1 MHRNLDL
8 ATLRTLIAVAE
19 TGGMT
24 KAANQLHLTQ
34 STVSMQMKRLEEQL
48 DIVVLERDG
57 RVIKPTEQGSQLIDY
72 ARRLLAVNDSAIDK
86 IMQPRHQGALSFGV
100 PFDIVQPHVPSILKY
115 FVQSYPDVSVSI
127 SAELTYKLLE
137 DFNAGKHDV
146 ILTTEE
152 EPRPGGICLLKQPL
166 VWNGAI
172 NGRAWKQRPLP
183 LTFSRTCIFRD
194 PAIQALK
201 AAGIDWVEAVC
212 SNSSFNAS
220 SVAGAAD
227 LGVRADI
234 KGFSAAGMEA
244 IEDASSMLPPL
255 PEYSVVMYVTDGP
268 NKTIASIFANLMR
281 EGFEK
286 TNSAVNAGSRLA
298 VAS

>member
-57 RVIKPTEQGSQLIDY
+57 RVIKPTEQGSHLIDY
-72 ARRLLAVNDSAIDK
+72 ARRLLAINDSAIDK
-86 IMQPRHQGALSFGV
+86 IMQTRHQGTLSFGV
-100 PFDIVQPHVPSILKY
+100 PYDIVQPHVPHILKY
-115 FVQSYPDVSVSI
+115 FVHQYPDVSVSI
-127 SAELTYKLLE
+127 NAELTYRLLE
-137 DFNAGKHDV
+137 DFDAGKHDV

-152 EPRPGGICLLKQPL
+152 EPRPGGLCLLKQPL
-166 VWNGAI
+166 VWNGAV

-183 LTFSRTCIFRD
+183 LTFSRTCIFRA
-194 PAIQALK
+194 PAIQALE
-201 AAGIDWVEAVC
+201 AAGIDWIDSVS
-212 SNSSFNAS
+212 SNSSFDAGS
-220 SVAGAAD
+220 IAGAAD

-234 KGFSAAGMEA
+234 KGFSADGMEVIDEA
-244 IEDASSMLPPL
+244 EGLLPTL
-255 PEYSVVMYVTDGP
+255 PEYNVVMYVTDGP
-268 NKTIASIFANLMR
+268 NKTIASIFANLIK

-286 TNSAVNAGSRLA
+286 SGSFANPESHLSVVN
-298 VAS
+298 